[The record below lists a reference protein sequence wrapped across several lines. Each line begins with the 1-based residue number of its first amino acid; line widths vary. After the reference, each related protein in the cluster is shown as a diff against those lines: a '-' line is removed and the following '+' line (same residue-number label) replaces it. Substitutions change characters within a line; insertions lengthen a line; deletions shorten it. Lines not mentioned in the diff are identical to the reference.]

1 MISDNTPNTEPL
13 EHTGSDGTQDIPAL
27 ALTESKPWPFWPTIG
42 FSAIIV
48 LAFLITQ
55 LVVVIPAFIVYK
67 AKAPQANIE
76 QLGEIVGSSGLVMS
90 IGFIAALPVVVGL
103 SVLFAHLRKGIT
115 VRQYLGLSPIT
126 LRQAGGWLA
135 ALVVFSVVE
144 DIFYTL
150 VGAPIVH
157 PSSIQMYESAVF
169 PPLLIFTIIVCGPIV
184 EECFFRGFLF
194 KGLMH
199 SAIGIAGATIATA
212 LIWSLI
218 HTQYEWCG
226 IVMIFVGGLLLGI
239 ARIRTGS
246 ILTPLL
252 MHCAM
257 NLIASVQLIVHQ
269 YAF

>member
-1 MISDNTPNTEPL
+1 MVDDNIMYTELTGVVESDSEQIIS
-13 EHTGSDGTQDIPAL
+13 IV
-27 ALTESKPWPFWPTIG
+27 ESKPQPWAFWPTIG
-42 FSAIIV
+42 FSAII
-48 LAFLITQ
+48 AMAYLIAS
-55 LVVVIPAFIVYK
+55 VVIAVVALIAFKVK
-67 AKAPQANIE
+67 DPQANIE
-76 QLGEIVGSSGLVMS
+76 QLGEIVGNSGLVMS
-90 IGFIAALPVVVGL
+90 IASIVLLPIIVGL
-103 SVLFAHLRKGIT
+103 CVLFSYLRKGIT

-126 LRQAGGWLA
+126 LKQVGIWLA
-135 ALVVFSVVE
+135 ALVLFAIVE

-150 VGAPIVH
+150 IGVPIVH
-157 PSSIQMYESAVF
+157 QSMIQMYESAIF
-169 PPLLIFTIIVCGPIV
+169 PSLLIFSVVVCAPIV

-199 SAIGIAGATIATA
+199 SAIGPVGATLATA
-212 LIWSLI
+212 LVWAVI
-218 HTQYEWCG
+218 HMQYEWYG
-226 IVMIFVGGLLLGI
+226 IVMIFLAGLMLGI